1 MTENLCSTNIAYLV
15 NEDDTD
21 INDDMVDKILNEL
34 ENTDKEVDNNEVD
47 FNEMPNQNM
56 NYMNNMEYNNEID
69 FTQENNIELRD
80 NLQESMNLH
89 ETDNTVKKINSILED
104 NTDNHLLSL
113 NSLITHAK
121 LPLIV
126 FLLVVLFNNSFVTK
140 TLSELFSKL
149 IKNDFITDNISLFLR
164 ALISA
169 IIIFSVEFF
178 QIIN

>member
-1 MTENLCSTNIAYLV
+1 MSENLGSTNIADLV
-15 NEDDTD
+15 NEDETD

-34 ENTDKEVDNNEVD
+34 DNTDKNVDHQEDD
-47 FNEMPNQNM
+47 FSEIPNQNM
-56 NYMNNMEYNNEID
+56 NYMNNMDYNNEID

-80 NLQESMNLH
+80 NLQESMNLN
-89 ETDNTVKKINSILED
+89 ETDNAVKKINSILED

-121 LPLIV
+121 LPIIV
-126 FLLVVLFNNSFVTK
+126 FLLVLLLNNSFVTK
-140 TLSELFSKL
+140 TLSEILSNL
-149 IKNDFITDNISLFLR
+149 INNEFITDNISLFLR

-169 IIIFSVEFF
+169 IIIFSIDYL